1 MTELPRF
8 AQIQTGFQQ
17 RISEPARVR
26 SPEVD
31 YGCWPRGALRDQRDW
46 PHWRVSLIVSTGEV
60 YAVEM
65 QGHKPDRFIVL
76 GHVTLGE
83 PGRAE
88 METAMQGWAGG
99 ETLRG
104 LTDLIGRFR

>member
-1 MTELPRF
+1 MTTPTPD
-8 AQIQTGFQQ
+8 IQTGFQQ
-17 RISEPARVR
+17 WINEPVRAR

-31 YGCWPRGALRDQRDW
+31 YGCWWALRDRRDW

-60 YAVEM
+60 YAVEVHS
-65 QGHKPDRFIVL
+65 HKPDRFIVL
-76 GHVTLGE
+76 GHVTPGE

-88 METAMQGWAGG
+88 MEATMQGWAEG